1 MASERNSDQL
11 VSVIIPTRNR
21 LELLRETL
29 QSLSDQSRH
38 SWEAVVV
45 DDGSDD
51 GTEEYMQRLCAS
63 DAKFRYFQR
72 KGPSSGA
79 CVCRNQGVQKAK
91 GDFLIFLDSDDL
103 LMPECIEQRLAFI
116 QRNLDLDFCVYQ
128 GEAFGEGTGGQNR
141 PFSAFSLSGDLDRFL
156 FHDLPWEITSPIWR
170 RTSFERLGGFDERLP
185 SWQDVE
191 LHIRAIISGMRY
203 VSVSQTDHFIRW
215 QNDPEKISLQQRTD
229 ENHLYAGSG
238 MLLQIRQRL
247 HEAGLLNWTRLR
259 ALAGWHFLIAER
271 FMRNRQFGRALRS
284 WSVAYR
290 DKNVG
295 RSLFLQGVV
304 ILTCQFFFGAY
315 LESIRNRLTNK
326 WMGIVRF
333 REQPKLLSKSM
344 QFSARRKLRL
354 TKSHT
359 LVQRSI

>member
-1 MASERNSDQL
+1 MKPSHP
-11 VSVIIPTRNR
+11 IPTVSIITPTKNR
-21 LELLRETL
+21 LRLLTEAIDSVVAQTYGN
-29 QSLSDQSRH
+29 
-38 SWEAVVV
+38 WEHLIV

-72 KGPSSGA
+72 QGPSSGA

-103 LMPECIEQRLAFI
+103 LMPECIEHRLAFM

-156 FHDLPWEITSPIWR
+156 FCALPWEITSPIWR

-191 LHIRAIISGMRY
+191 LHIRAIISKMRY
-203 VSVSQTDHFIRW
+203 ISVSQTDHFIRW
-215 QNDPEKISLQQRTD
+215 QNDPKKISLQQRTD
-229 ENHLYAGSG
+229 KNHLYAGSE

-247 HEAGLLNWTRLR
+247 EEASLLNWTRLR

-271 FMRNRQFGRALRS
+271 FMRNRQYGRALRS

-290 DKNVG
+290 DTNVG
-295 RSLFLQGVV
+295 RSLFLQGVL
-304 ILTCQFFFGAY
+304 ILTCQFFFGTS
-315 LESIRNRLTNK
+315 LESIRNRLTSK

-344 QFSARRKLRL
+344 HFSARRKLRL